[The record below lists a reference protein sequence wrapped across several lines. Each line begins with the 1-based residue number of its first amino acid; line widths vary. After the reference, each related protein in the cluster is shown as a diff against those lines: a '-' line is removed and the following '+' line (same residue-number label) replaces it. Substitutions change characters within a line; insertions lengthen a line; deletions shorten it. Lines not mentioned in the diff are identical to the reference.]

1 MEKNIFARLIASALN
16 LQERAVANTLALL
29 EEGCTIPFI
38 SRYRKERTGGLD
50 EVQIA
55 AISDRFDKLKEIDL
69 SDFVKNH
76 PEFETIWNALNQR
89 EAFANTANLLA
100 VGDMIEFVVD
110 PTFPTYEGQYQILL
124 TVMKGGERKVLNI
137 LSSQTDKYY
146 NLAELRKAIDEEY
159 QAFVREHP
167 NDVFVFSK
175 KATAWAKRPGLI
187 DYDFSG
193 NGIIDSTRKPYGKIQ
208 EIRLL
213 ACDEEV
219 LDEADDILGEEL
231 EELNRESRYCYT
243 PTEIGKAFGLDGRD
257 LNSFLADQK
266 IIRWARGQWQLTQ
279 KYLHRELTANRYS
292 YVHGRDGRRKLV
304 SRLVWTEKGREFI
317 MDMIKR

>member
-1 MEKNIFARLIASALN
+1 MKQTAIQISINNSVNNNQNGEQRMTSLEIAQLSGKQHKDVLKAIRNMESAWEKVNGRNFALVDYKDQKGELRPCYLLSKTECLYIATKFNDEARAKLVIRW
-16 LQERAVANTLALL
+16 QEL
-29 EEGCTIPFI
+29 EE
-38 SRYRKERTGGLD
+38 ERLM
-50 EVQIA
+50 
-55 AISDRFDKLKEIDL
+55 EI
-69 SDFVKNH
+69 
-76 PEFETIWNALNQR
+76 Q
-89 EAFANTANLLA
+89 
-100 VGDMIEFVVD
+100 
-110 PTFPTYEGQYQILL
+110 
-124 TVMKGGERKVLNI
+124 
-137 LSSQTDKYY
+137 
-146 NLAELRKAIDEEY
+146 
-159 QAFVREHP
+159 
-167 NDVFVFSK
+167 
-175 KATAWAKRPGLI
+175 
-187 DYDFSG
+187 
-193 NGIIDSTRKPYGKIQ
+193 KPKQKIQ

-257 LNSFLADQK
+257 LNSFLSDQK

>member
-1 MEKNIFARLIASALN
+1 MTISFNSSVNNNQNGEQRMTSLEIAQLSGKQHKDVLKAIRNMESAWEKVNGRNFALVDYKDLKGELRPCYLLSKTECLYIATKFNDEARAKLVIRW
-16 LQERAVANTLALL
+16 QEL
-29 EEGCTIPFI
+29 EE
-38 SRYRKERTGGLD
+38 ERLM
-50 EVQIA
+50 
-55 AISDRFDKLKEIDL
+55 EI
-69 SDFVKNH
+69 
-76 PEFETIWNALNQR
+76 Q
-89 EAFANTANLLA
+89 
-100 VGDMIEFVVD
+100 
-110 PTFPTYEGQYQILL
+110 
-124 TVMKGGERKVLNI
+124 
-137 LSSQTDKYY
+137 
-146 NLAELRKAIDEEY
+146 
-159 QAFVREHP
+159 
-167 NDVFVFSK
+167 
-175 KATAWAKRPGLI
+175 
-187 DYDFSG
+187 
-193 NGIIDSTRKPYGKIQ
+193 KPKQKIQ

-231 EELNRESRYCYT
+231 EKLNRESRFCYT

-257 LNSFLADQK
+257 LNSFLSDQK

>member
-1 MEKNIFARLIASALN
+1 MKQTAMTISINSSVNNNQNGEQRMTSLEIAQLSGKQHKDVLKAIRVDYKDQKGELRPCYLLSKTECLYIATKFNDEARAKLVIRW
-16 LQERAVANTLALL
+16 QEL
-29 EEGCTIPFI
+29 EE
-38 SRYRKERTGGLD
+38 ERLM
-50 EVQIA
+50 
-55 AISDRFDKLKEIDL
+55 EI
-69 SDFVKNH
+69 
-76 PEFETIWNALNQR
+76 Q
-89 EAFANTANLLA
+89 
-100 VGDMIEFVVD
+100 
-110 PTFPTYEGQYQILL
+110 
-124 TVMKGGERKVLNI
+124 
-137 LSSQTDKYY
+137 
-146 NLAELRKAIDEEY
+146 
-159 QAFVREHP
+159 
-167 NDVFVFSK
+167 
-175 KATAWAKRPGLI
+175 
-187 DYDFSG
+187 
-193 NGIIDSTRKPYGKIQ
+193 KPKQKIQ

-257 LNSFLADQK
+257 LNSFLSDQK

>member
-1 MEKNIFARLIASALN
+1 MKQTAIQISINNSVNNNQNGEQRMTSLEIAQLSGKQHKDVLKAIRNMESAWEKVNGRNFALVDYKDQKGELRPCYLLSKTECLYIATKFNDEARAKLVIRW
-16 LQERAVANTLALL
+16 QEL
-29 EEGCTIPFI
+29 EE
-38 SRYRKERTGGLD
+38 ERLM
-50 EVQIA
+50 EMQQP
-55 AISDRFDKLKEIDL
+55 K
-69 SDFVKNH
+69 
-76 PEFETIWNALNQR
+76 Q
-89 EAFANTANLLA
+89 
-100 VGDMIEFVVD
+100 
-110 PTFPTYEGQYQILL
+110 
-124 TVMKGGERKVLNI
+124 
-137 LSSQTDKYY
+137 
-146 NLAELRKAIDEEY
+146 
-159 QAFVREHP
+159 
-167 NDVFVFSK
+167 
-175 KATAWAKRPGLI
+175 
-187 DYDFSG
+187 
-193 NGIIDSTRKPYGKIQ
+193 KIQ

-231 EELNRESRYCYT
+231 EKLNRESRFCYT

-257 LNSFLADQK
+257 LNSFLSDQK

>member
-1 MEKNIFARLIASALN
+1 MKQTAMTISFNSSVNNNQNGEQRMTSLEIAQLSGKQHKDVLKAIRNMESAWEKVNGRNFALVDYKDQKGELRPCYLLSKTECLYIATKFNDEARAKLVIRW
-16 LQERAVANTLALL
+16 QEL
-29 EEGCTIPFI
+29 EE
-38 SRYRKERTGGLD
+38 ERLM
-50 EVQIA
+50 
-55 AISDRFDKLKEIDL
+55 EI
-69 SDFVKNH
+69 
-76 PEFETIWNALNQR
+76 Q
-89 EAFANTANLLA
+89 
-100 VGDMIEFVVD
+100 
-110 PTFPTYEGQYQILL
+110 
-124 TVMKGGERKVLNI
+124 
-137 LSSQTDKYY
+137 
-146 NLAELRKAIDEEY
+146 
-159 QAFVREHP
+159 
-167 NDVFVFSK
+167 
-175 KATAWAKRPGLI
+175 
-187 DYDFSG
+187 
-193 NGIIDSTRKPYGKIQ
+193 KPKQKIQ

-231 EELNRESRYCYT
+231 EKLNRESRFCYT

-257 LNSFLADQK
+257 LNSFLSDQK